1 MKMKLLMCAVVLAA
15 GVVHAGAFNG
25 QLKKMTGVDVAAKAS
40 AGDIKLPE
48 AYGYLEKAKVVA
60 GADGGVAEIRCENKF
75 PAAHS
80 QEAVV
85 VAAEA
90 ILKKIQSD
98 FSVAGCDTTGGD
110 VWGRAIRFSDSSWT
124 ARLTVTKD
132 AAGGWLLALVFA
144 K

>member
-1 MKMKLLMCAVVLAA
+1 MNAKLLMCAVVLAA

-48 AYGYLEKAKVVA
+48 AYGYLERAKVVA
-60 GADGGVAEIRCENKF
+60 GVDGGVAEIRCENKF

-98 FSVAGCDTTGGD
+98 FSVSGCDTTSGD

-124 ARLTVTKD
+124 ARLSVTKD
-132 AAGGWLLALVFA
+132 TAGGWLLALVFA